1 MEAASTSDAR
11 NYLFPNSRI
20 ISKLGQLTRSQ
31 VDDVITEY
39 VQSPEGF
46 RQKYKTGEALKFMI
60 DLGQNEVIPALP
72 IVTVCLMKYFGN
84 DFEGIGPGT
93 FRGEAS
99 TVKEPL
105 EKLDFHIV
113 AKDEAGVNTSSNQIQ
128 TSIIEVLKMQE
139 HYRSTGSAEME
150 TRGRALDA
158 LGTQLR
164 SNFKENSV
172 ASSIQASNGAGN
184 YAMVPWVRLF
194 DQKLSPNARTG
205 WYIVLLFAKSGESVY
220 VSLNQGTSEL
230 SRQEVANRTKRA
242 REDRL
247 QIEVSELISRGF
259 TTEIELGAGGLADGY
274 VAGNV
279 VSKSYG
285 IDEVPNDVSI
295 LQDIEALVP
304 LLKKLYEQEI
314 LVESSWNSEGE
325 IVLSDPNLEALCAEI
340 YWNPSE
346 ALDLIGGLTDGSP
359 QIILTGPPGTGKTW
373 VASKIAKYILAQEG
387 GISYADVDDSAV
399 RLVQFHPSY
408 GYEDFVE
415 GLRPVPKGNGFEFIE
430 HPGIIRQMAQA
441 AESGSPQILIIDEVN
456 RANIPRVFGEL
467 MYLLEYR
474 DERIHLQYGGEF
486 KLPKNIYIIGTMNNA
501 DRSVRTIDLALRRRF
516 DFFELAP
523 NMQVLEAFYK
533 SRRNELNEKLWTGL
547 QKLNE
552 RIENELGVRHL
563 AIGHSYFMKSDGM
576 DKTQLSKIWKQQI
589 FPLIEDYFY
598 DQPEI
603 AKSFRLQDFWE

>member
-1 MEAASTSDAR
+1 
-11 NYLFPNSRI
+11 
-20 ISKLGQLTRSQ
+20 
-31 VDDVITEY
+31 
-39 VQSPEGF
+39 
-46 RQKYKTGEALKFMI
+46 
-60 DLGQNEVIPALP
+60 
-72 IVTVCLMKYFGN
+72 
-84 DFEGIGPGT
+84 
-93 FRGEAS
+93 
-99 TVKEPL
+99 
-105 EKLDFHIV
+105 
-113 AKDEAGVNTSSNQIQ
+113 
-128 TSIIEVLKMQE
+128 
-139 HYRSTGSAEME
+139 
-150 TRGRALDA
+150 
-158 LGTQLR
+158 
-164 SNFKENSV
+164 
-172 ASSIQASNGAGN
+172 
-184 YAMVPWVRLF
+184 
-194 DQKLSPNARTG
+194 
-205 WYIVLLFAKSGESVY
+205 
-220 VSLNQGTSEL
+220 
-230 SRQEVANRTKRA
+230 
-242 REDRL
+242 
-247 QIEVSELISRGF
+247 
-259 TTEIELGAGGLADGY
+259 
-274 VAGNV
+274 
-279 VSKSYG
+279 
-285 IDEVPNDVSI
+285 
-295 LQDIEALVP
+295 
-304 LLKKLYEQEI
+304 
-314 LVESSWNSEGE
+314 
-325 IVLSDPNLEALCAEI
+325 
-340 YWNPSE
+340 
-346 ALDLIGGLTDGSP
+346 
-359 QIILTGPPGTGKTW
+359 
-373 VASKIAKYILAQEG
+373 
-387 GISYADVDDSAV
+387 
-399 RLVQFHPSY
+399 
-408 GYEDFVE
+408 VE